1 VVAEQI
7 PNLIFAHS
15 EPGTS
20 DPVAFG
26 DRVIASAF
34 RSLFRFQDKD
44 KTWGVEFEIRVS
56 NHGTPKLYSVHVTG
70 SKAKHPKPL
79 RTITQTATHS
89 DPTWTSEELEEYER
103 NSPEPES
110 VERWQLKIVE
120 QYRFQLLELGLHLA
134 LRLGEPTFMK
144 SPSGEVRRHWDP
156 VTPFTSKEIKQLQ
169 KEIDTKIRQKI
180 TPDLLAQVAELYTRA
195 GLQGEK
201 PIKAI
206 QEFYKCS
213 YRTAQDYATKARR
226 AKLLPETDPGVITV
240 TKIKPKAGKGK
251 R

>member
-1 VVAEQI
+1 MVAEQI

-15 EPGTS
+15 EPGDS
-20 DPVAFG
+20 EPVKFG
-26 DRVIASAF
+26 DRLIASAF
-34 RSLFRFQDKD
+34 TSLFRFQDKE
-44 KTWGVEFEIRVS
+44 KSWGVVFEIRVS
-56 NHGTPKLYSVHVTG
+56 SLGTPKLLSVQVTG
-70 SKAKHPKPL
+70 SKAKHPKPM
-79 RTITQTATHS
+79 RTITTNAKRS
-89 DPTWTSEELEEYER
+89 DPFWTNEEFAEFTR

-120 QYRFQLLELGLHLA
+120 QYRFQLLELGIALA
-134 LRLGEPTFMK
+134 LQLGEPTFMK
-144 SPSGEVRRHWDP
+144 FPSGEIRRHWDP
-156 VTPFTSKEIKQLQ
+156 IPPLDAKALKKLQ

-180 TPDLLAQVAELYTRA
+180 TPDLLAQVAEIYTRA

-201 PIKAI
+201 PVKAL

-226 AKLLPETDPGVITV
+226 ADLLPETDPGVVTV
-240 TKIKPKAGKGK
+240 SKTKPKARKGK

>member
-1 VVAEQI
+1 M
-7 PNLIFAHS
+7 
-15 EPGTS
+15 
-20 DPVAFG
+20 
-26 DRVIASAF
+26 
-34 RSLFRFQDKD
+34 
-44 KTWGVEFEIRVS
+44 
-56 NHGTPKLYSVHVTG
+56 
-70 SKAKHPKPL
+70 
-79 RTITQTATHS
+79 TATHS

-110 VERWQLKIVE
+110 VERWQLKVVE
-120 QYRFQLLELGLHLA
+120 QYRFQLLELGIANA
-134 LRLGEPTFMK
+134 LKLGEPTFMK
-144 SPSGEVRRHWDP
+144 FPSGEVRRHWDP
-156 VTPFTSKEIKQLQ
+156 IPPLTGKEIKQLQ

-226 AKLLPETDPGVITV
+226 AKLLPETDPGVVTV
-240 TKIKPKAGKGK
+240 TKRKPKAGKGK